1 MWRETETDNGMLLVN
16 YDHVVFVTQKEDG
29 TSSLVYA
36 DGSVIDI
43 RTGYKGLTRAL
54 LKLGDIDMRD

>member
-1 MWRETETDNGMLLVN
+1 MWRETNTEGGTVLVN
-16 YDHVVFVTQKEDG
+16 YDHVLFVKQLEDG
-29 TSSLVYA
+29 SSALVYK